1 MPSVL
6 LMRWPFSVMKPWPN
20 TCRGSGSFADI
31 SMAGQITVWNRVMS
45 LPITWRS
52 AGHHFSNS
60 RLVPAEARP
69 PRRS

>member
-1 MPSVL
+1 
-6 LMRWPFSVMKPWPN
+6 MRWPFSVMNPWPN

-52 AGHHFSNS
+52 AGHHFSN
-60 RLVPAEARP
+60 AA
-69 PRRS
+69 